1 MNQNLAINLPDLEK
15 LEWSQQEYDIEFQ
28 TLLPFGK
35 FKGLSKLKTDPENVY
50 CLLRELTESL
60 PASLS
65 DLHISGLS
73 PDHFAHDYIQKVAR
87 DQHLPRIDLSIIM
100 KWWTL
105 DGRDERQRRE
115 LVSTFELERS
125 DGEHFESSVYKL
137 AKAGIE
143 MLIWL
148 QGGHFAEKMLFA
160 RYFTMPWPQWGD
172 TDIACQCDRDVE
184 TWENYLQVKTQ
195 EDEGTSEEVEYRGE
209 FTQGRLNSIQES
221 PQMRY

>member
-1 MNQNLAINLPDLEK
+1 MNQALATNLPDLER
-15 LEWSQQEYDIEFQ
+15 LEWSRQEYDLEFQ
-28 TLLPFGK
+28 TLLPFEK
-35 FKGLSKLKTDPENVY
+35 FKGLSKLKSLKVDFDLLCDNADPENVY
-50 CLLRELTESL
+50 GILHEPTESL

-73 PDHFAHDYIQKVAR
+73 PHRFAHDHIQK
-87 DQHLPRIDLSIIM
+87 
-100 KWWTL
+100 
-105 DGRDERQRRE
+105 RQRRE
-115 LVSTFELERS
+115 VVSTFELERS
-125 DGEHFESSVYKL
+125 EGEHFESSVYKL
-137 AKAGIE
+137 AKAGDE
-143 MLIWL
+143 MRIWL

-184 TWENYLQVKTQ
+184 TWENYLQVETQ
-195 EDEGTSEEVEYRGE
+195 EDDGTSEEVEYGGD